1 MSDEIQKEYS
11 LNGSFVLNR
20 EYFRSTGEAAIEYY
34 NKTTISGLFGGY
46 FADTPE
52 NRVKYTPE
60 HIDVL
65 ENTILNC
72 SSATTE
78 DADINIVLIEEMP
91 AYFSGQKSLD
101 QVIKIA
107 QDRVQK
113 ILDERG

>member
-1 MSDEIQKEYS
+1 MNGKLTLESKKGCTIYSDYDIKVKDNALLTASTEDPSQDIGAMYCVLGEI
-11 LNGSFVLNR
+11 F
-20 EYFRSTGEAAIEYY
+20 
-34 NKTTISGLFGGY
+34 
-46 FADTPE
+46 
-52 NRVKYTPE
+52 
-60 HIDVL
+60 L